1 MTISQTR
8 HSFAAPDCDTPGC
21 NDAQPENP
29 MSFLRALLPWFRPRT
44 GTEPDPFDRHLSMI
58 ENARPAPRQALF
70 RNRRRP
76 PEA

>member
-1 MTISQTR
+1 
-8 HSFAAPDCDTPGC
+8 
-21 NDAQPENP
+21 
-29 MSFLRALLPWFRPRT
+29 MSFLRALQAWFRPRT